1 VLYGR
6 IDPAL
11 AHQVFLRKALVEGE
25 WDADHAFLAANANAR
40 AEVERLEAKA
50 RRRDLLTSDGEQV
63 AWFAARVPA
72 DVVSGAH
79 FDRWWKDAR
88 RADPDLLTLSRE
100 ALAPDAAAAVR
111 GRPDTLR
118 RGDRDLRLSYR
129 FEPGADDDGAT
140 LHVPLDAL
148 AGLTDDGL
156 DWHLA
161 GFRLELVTAL
171 LRGLPKELRRELVP
185 VPDLAAAILARVRP
199 GEGPLTAALA
209 REVKAL
215 RGVTVPP
222 QAWPTAE
229 LPSHLRLRF
238 AIAAD
243 GEVLAAGRDLD
254 ALKAQLRGRLRAQLT
269 AAAPQL
275 ERTGLTAWTLGTL
288 PRTVATGGVTGYPAL
303 VDEGGS
309 VGVKVLE
316 TAHAQHLAMAA
327 GTRRLLLLTAPPV
340 LRRVRDGLSRAD
352 QLALTRSPHGGVA
365 ALLDDAVTAAVD
377 RLVGEE
383 GGPAWDAAGFQRLGV
398 AVARRLADATLDV
411 ARTAARILDQAAQ
424 VERVL
429 AGLQA
434 APLAAAKADLEA
446 QLRRLV
452 YPGFLARTGAFRL
465 ADVERYLRAA
475 VRRAQRLSDGA
486 ALDRQRLDVIHDLEL
501 EHARVIA
508 RWPAGRAVPPALA
521 EVPWLLE
528 ELRVSTFAQAL
539 GTREPVSPKR
549 IRRVLADAEA
559 AAA

>member
-1 VLYGR
+1 M
-6 IDPAL
+6 
-11 AHQVFLRKALVEGE
+11 
-25 WDADHAFLAANANAR
+25 
-40 AEVERLEAKA
+40 
-50 RRRDLLTSDGEQV
+50 
-63 AWFAARVPA
+63 
-72 DVVSGAH
+72 
-79 FDRWWKDAR
+79 
-88 RADPDLLTLSRE
+88 
-100 ALAPDAAAAVR
+100 
-111 GRPDTLR
+111 
-118 RGDRDLRLSYR
+118 
-129 FEPGADDDGAT
+129 
-140 LHVPLDAL
+140 
-148 AGLTDDGL
+148 
-156 DWHLA
+156 
-161 GFRLELVTAL
+161 
-171 LRGLPKELRRELVP
+171 
-185 VPDLAAAILARVRP
+185 
-199 GEGPLTAALA
+199 
-209 REVKAL
+209 
-215 RGVTVPP
+215 
-222 QAWPTAE
+222 
-229 LPSHLRLRF
+229 
-238 AIAAD
+238 
-243 GEVLAAGRDLD
+243 LAAGRDLD

-383 GGPAWDAAGFQRLGV
+383 GGPAWDAAGFQRLGA

-434 APLAAAKADLEA
+434 VPLAAAKADLEA

-475 VRRAQRLSDGA
+475 VRRAQRLPDAA

-501 EHARVIA
+501 EHARVLA
-508 RWPAGRAVPPALA
+508 RWPAGRAVPRALA